1 MNLLNYTKNLYRK
14 IIFYDKH
21 IKDTNFQSSNPNPF
35 RRGENSNITVIWIQ
49 KKDKKL

>member
-14 IIFYDKH
+14 IIFYDKCA
-21 IKDTNFQSSNPNPF
+21 KDTNFQSRNPNPF
-35 RRGENSNITVIWIQ
+35 RYGDNSNITVIWVQ